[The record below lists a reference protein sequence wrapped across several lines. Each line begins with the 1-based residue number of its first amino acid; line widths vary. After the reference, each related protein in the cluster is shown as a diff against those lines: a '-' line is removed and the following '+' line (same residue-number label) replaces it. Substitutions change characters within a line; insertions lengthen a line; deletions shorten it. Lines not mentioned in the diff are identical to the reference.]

1 MEANPPVDAINTKD
15 IVSKLLETRCISK
28 VIYVDEDF
36 DSKAYYSFFRNFVK
50 FNSSDPRIP
59 FKVIDQTVAENNFDE
74 WWKDSTEEAK
84 MNAIHDLSI
93 SCDKTDIQN
102 TLIDVFGEEH
112 LTCYSPN
119 EFVSFKESNPNIDED
134 HQILILMDQDLVG
147 YGKGFDYLK
156 SFENQNYVQCGL
168 FSQTFSIEEEIS
180 SWNTLCGYSPCIYPI
195 SKSRFT
201 NNDPNSVIE
210 GLRNVLWLRQISEIK
225 SLYSEL
231 LSKAVTDTSSYLSQ
245 LDPATFDYL
254 VMAKSGKEGCWEFE
268 TLHRIGCLKLN
279 QLLEKDMFDKSFE
292 AFQKKTS
299 DLRDIRQIDKKT
311 IPQVTEYAKDI
322 NQLDLY
328 SDGDIINRFYSQ
340 IGNGDIFQVDE
351 KLFILLCQPCNLE
364 IREDGNRNESIFV
377 YLVPMETL
385 SPKALDRLKNYMKN
399 YQISNSRIVT
409 FKSLEYVLNYSK
421 AFPTDIRILDL
432 VSYNKEGKVKSEIDK
447 DAFNKL
453 IQPNMQLRYEILKPS
468 FEAVADENAVE
479 NEIDAVE
486 VIAIHQGKIDIKTI
500 DKLSITRV
508 ARLKD
513 PRAQECLQE
522 LMAYLSR
529 PAYPMD
535 LELE

>member
-1 MEANPPVDAINTKD
+1 MEENPQNKELD
-15 IVSKLLETRCISK
+15 IKETVSHLLSSRHITK

-36 DSKAYYSFFRNFVK
+36 DSRGYEANSISYIRKHHLDDGFLFASKDPEIAIQEFKQWWGNDSDESARMNRIKEWGIMRSENETEQKLSDLLNENILECVSPDA
-50 FNSSDPRIP
+50 FNSLDI
-59 FKVIDQTVAENNFDE
+59 EN
-74 WWKDSTEEAK
+74 
-84 MNAIHDLSI
+84 
-93 SCDKTDIQN
+93 
-102 TLIDVFGEEH
+102 VF
-112 LTCYSPN
+112 N
-119 EFVSFKESNPNIDED
+119 ESN
-134 HQILILMDQDLVG
+134 QVLILMDQDLKE

-156 SFENQNYVQCGL
+156 KYDNQDYIQCGL
-168 FSQTFSIEEEIS
+168 FSGKFSKDEEIEK
-180 SWNTLCGYSPCIYPI
+180 WKDLCDYSKYIYPL
-195 SKSRFT
+195 SKNRVTEGES
-201 NNDPNSVIE
+201 NDIVE
-210 GLRNVLWLRQISEIK
+210 GLRNVLWLRQISKIK

-279 QLLEKDMFDKSFE
+279 QLLEKDLFERSFE
-292 AFQKKTS
+292 AFQKQTS
-299 DLRDIRQIDKKT
+299 DLRVIRQIDEET
-311 IPQVTEYAKDI
+311 IPQVTDYAKDI

-328 SDGDIINRFYSQ
+328 SDGEIINRFYSQ
-340 IGNGDIFQVDE
+340 IGNGDIFQVNE
-351 KLFILLCQPCNLE
+351 KLYILLCQPCNLE
-364 IREDGNRNESIFV
+364 IREDGNRNESVFV

-385 SPKALDRLKNYMKN
+385 STKALDRLKNYMKN

-432 VSYNKEGKVKSEIDK
+432 VSYNKEGKVKSEIDN
-447 DAFNKL
+447 DVFSQL
-453 IQPNMQLRYEILKPS
+453 IQPNMQLRYDILKAS

-486 VIAIHQGKIDIKTI
+486 AIAIHQGKIDNETI
-500 DKLSITRV
+500 DKLSINRV

-535 LELE
+535 LK

>member
-1 MEANPPVDAINTKD
+1 MKENPPVDTINTKET
-15 IVSKLLETRCISK
+15 VTKLLETRHISK

-36 DSKAYYSFFRNFVK
+36 DSRAYYSSFRSFVK
-50 FNSSDPRIP
+50 VNSSDPRIP
-59 FKVIDQTVAENNFDE
+59 FNVIDPAIAVGHFDA
-74 WWKDSTEEAK
+74 WWEGSTEEAK

-93 SCDKTDIQN
+93 SCDKTDIQSK
-102 TLIDVFGEEH
+102 LLDVFGEER

-119 EFVSFKESNPNIDED
+119 EFVSFKNSNPFIDED
-134 HQILILMDQDLVG
+134 HQILVLMDQDLVG
-147 YGKGFDYLK
+147 YGNGFDYLK
-156 SFENQNYVQCGL
+156 SFENQSYVQCGL
-168 FSQTFSIEEEIS
+168 FSQTFSIDEEVS
-180 SWNTLCGYSPCIYPI
+180 SWNTICGYSPCVYPL
-195 SKSRFT
+195 SKNRFT
-201 NNDPNSVIE
+201 NDNPNSVIE
-210 GLRNVLWLRQISEIK
+210 GLRNVIWLRQITEIK

-279 QLLEKDMFDKSFE
+279 QLLEKDLFERSFE
-292 AFQKKTS
+292 AFQKQIS
-299 DLRDIRQIDKKT
+299 DLRVIRQIDEET
-311 IPQVTEYAKDI
+311 IPQVTDYAKDI
-322 NQLDLY
+322 NQLDFY
-328 SDGDIINRFYSQ
+328 SDGEIINRFYSQ
-340 IGNGDIFQVDE
+340 IGNGDIFQVNE
-351 KLFILLCQPCNLE
+351 KLYILLCQPCNLE
-364 IREDGNRNESIFV
+364 IREDGNRNESVFV

-385 SPKALDRLKNYMKN
+385 STKALDKLKNYMKN

-468 FEAVADENAVE
+468 FDAVADENAVE

-486 VIAIHQGKIDIKTI
+486 AIAIHQGKIDKETI
-500 DKLSITRV
+500 NKLSITRV

-535 LELE
+535 FE

>member
-1 MEANPPVDAINTKD
+1 MEENPSVETINTKD
-15 IVSKLLETRCISK
+15 IVSKLLETRHISK

-36 DSKAYYSFFRNFVK
+36 DSRAYYSFFKSFVK
-50 FNSSDPRIP
+50 DNSSNPRLP
-59 FKVIDQTVAENNFDE
+59 FKVIDQKVAENNFED
-74 WWKDSTEEAK
+74 WWEESTEEIK
-84 MNAIHDLSI
+84 MAAIHELSI
-93 SCDKTDIQN
+93 SCDETEIQKK
-102 TLIDVFGEEH
+102 LLLYFDKES
-112 LTCYSPN
+112 LTCYSPT
-119 EFVSFKESNPNIDED
+119 EFQAYKNSNPHFDESN
-134 HQILILMDQDLVG
+134 QILVLMDQELG
-147 YGKGFDYLK
+147 IYGKGLDLLK
-156 SFENQNYVQCGL
+156 SFESQDFVQCGL
-168 FSQTFSIEEEIS
+168 FSKTFSIDNEIS
-180 SWNTLCGYSPCIYPI
+180 SWNTICNNSTCVYPL
-195 SKSRFT
+195 SKYRFT
-201 NNDPNSVIE
+201 NDNPNCVIE

-245 LDPATFDYL
+245 REPATFDYL

-311 IPQVTEYAKDI
+311 IPQVTDYAKDI

-328 SDGDIINRFYSQ
+328 SDGDIINHFYSQ
-340 IGNGDIFQVDE
+340 IGNGDIFQINE
-351 KLFILLCQPCNLE
+351 KLYILLCQPCNLE
-364 IREDGNRNESIFV
+364 IREDGNRNESVFV

-385 SPKALDRLKNYMKN
+385 STKALDRLKNCMKK

-432 VSYNKEGKVKSEIDK
+432 VSYNKEGKVKSEIDN
-447 DAFNKL
+447 DAFSQL
-453 IQPNMQLRYEILKPS
+453 IQPNMQLRYEILKAS
-468 FEAVADENAVE
+468 IEVAANNNANENGIAGIETIAV
-479 NEIDAVE
+479 
-486 VIAIHQGKIDIKTI
+486 HQGKIDIEI
-500 DKLSITRV
+500 LDKLSITRV

-535 LELE
+535 LE